1 MKAIIKAFITL
12 SISLFFNST
21 VNAQVTFQK
30 TFGGT
35 NVDYAY
41 SVQQTV
47 DEGYIIAGYT
57 TSFGAGNRDVYLV
70 RTDVKGTTLW
80 TKTFGE
86 SDTDYAYTVQQTTDG
101 GFIIGAHSGS
111 FGAGSHDVY
120 LIKCDANGEIV
131 WTKVYGGSS
140 ADGAY
145 SIQQT
150 VDGGY
155 IISAHVNS
163 FGAGL
168 HDVYLIKTDAQGDT
182 LWTKIYGGSNEDRL
196 RAVQQTTDGGY
207 ILVSETLSFGA
218 GSADVYLVKTDS
230 SGNLMWTKTYGGSA
244 ADYGYSVRQT
254 LDGGY
259 VIAGYTSSF
268 GAGMSDVY
276 LIRTDSIGDISW
288 AKTYGGN
295 ASDFGHSVQQ
305 TTDEGYIIT
314 GYTESFGTAGDVYL
328 LRTDSDGNLLWSQS
342 YGGASNDR
350 GWSVQQTTDGGY
362 VIAGYS
368 ESFGVGD
375 KNVYLIKTDE
385 FGSSGCNESTAGTV
399 VGNTATIVNSTQTSI
414 GSGGFV
420 NTTTTITG
428 AGATV
433 DSLLCSNFPTD
444 IEQFPDSP
452 DANAEEFTLFQN
464 YPNPFNPSTRISY
477 SLSNS
482 SFVSLTVYDI
492 LGREIETLVDEFQKA
507 GTYVAHF
514 DASKL
519 ASGIYFYKLQTG
531 PGLLETKK
539 MLFLR

>member
-12 SISLFFNST
+12 SISLFFNSK

-70 RTDVKGTTLW
+70 RTDVEGTTLW

-207 ILVSETLSFGA
+207 ILVSETMF
-218 GSADVYLVKTDS
+218 
-230 SGNLMWTKTYGGSA
+230 
-244 ADYGYSVRQT
+244 
-254 LDGGY
+254 
-259 VIAGYTSSF
+259 
-268 GAGMSDVY
+268 
-276 LIRTDSIGDISW
+276 
-288 AKTYGGN
+288 
-295 ASDFGHSVQQ
+295 
-305 TTDEGYIIT
+305 
-314 GYTESFGTAGDVYL
+314 
-328 LRTDSDGNLLWSQS
+328 
-342 YGGASNDR
+342 
-350 GWSVQQTTDGGY
+350 
-362 VIAGYS
+362 
-368 ESFGVGD
+368 
-375 KNVYLIKTDE
+375 
-385 FGSSGCNESTAGTV
+385 
-399 VGNTATIVNSTQTSI
+399 
-414 GSGGFV
+414 
-420 NTTTTITG
+420 
-428 AGATV
+428 
-433 DSLLCSNFPTD
+433 
-444 IEQFPDSP
+444 
-452 DANAEEFTLFQN
+452 
-464 YPNPFNPSTRISY
+464 
-477 SLSNS
+477 
-482 SFVSLTVYDI
+482 
-492 LGREIETLVDEFQKA
+492 
-507 GTYVAHF
+507 
-514 DASKL
+514 
-519 ASGIYFYKLQTG
+519 
-531 PGLLETKK
+531 
-539 MLFLR
+539 

>member
-1 MKAIIKAFITL
+1 MKAIIKTFIAL
-12 SISLFFNST
+12 SFIFFNNT
-21 VNAQVTFQK
+21 VNAQITFQK
-30 TFGGT
+30 TFGGA

-41 SVQQTV
+41 SVQQNA
-47 DEGYIIAGYT
+47 DDGYIIAGYT
-57 TSFGAGNRDVYLV
+57 TSFGAGSRDVYLI
-70 RTDVKGTTLW
+70 RTDAKGSMLW

-86 SDTDYAYTVQQTTDG
+86 SNTDYAWTVQQTTDG

-254 LDGGY
+254 LDEGY
-259 VIAGYTSSF
+259 IIAGYTSSF
-268 GAGMSDVY
+268 GTGMSDVY

-295 ASDFGHSVQQ
+295 SSDFGYSVRQ
-305 TTDEGYIIT
+305 TTDEGYIVA
-314 GYTESFGTAGDVYL
+314 GYTESFGNAGDVYL

-368 ESFGVGD
+368 ESFGAGD
-375 KNVYLIKTDE
+375 KDVYLIKTDE

-428 AGATV
+428 AVATV

-477 SLSNS
+477 SLPNS
-482 SFVSLTVYDI
+482 GYVSLKVYDI
-492 LGREIETLVDEFQKA
+492 LGREIETIVNEFQKA
-507 GTYVAHF
+507 GTYAAHF
-514 DASKL
+514 DASNL
-519 ASGIYFYKLQTG
+519 ASGIYFYELQVG
-531 PGLLETKK
+531 NEFVETKK
-539 MLFLR
+539 MLLMR